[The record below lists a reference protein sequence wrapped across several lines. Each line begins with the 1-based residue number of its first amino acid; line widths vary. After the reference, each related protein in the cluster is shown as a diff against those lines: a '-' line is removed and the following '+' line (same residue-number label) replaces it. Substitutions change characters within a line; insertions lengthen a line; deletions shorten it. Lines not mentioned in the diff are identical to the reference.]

1 MHHLYENSITKE
13 ILFLGS
19 QMKYLFFFFTFFTS
33 LAALENPTIYPP
45 SLEKGDLIAIVFPA
59 SFLKNKNQSQQYID
73 KKVAWLKKQ
82 GYRTICYPVKI
93 SPVGYLA
100 GTDRERAHA
109 LMSAWRNKEVKAIWC
124 YRGGYG
130 TCRILDLLDY
140 EWIKEHPKILL
151 GMSDITALHHA
162 IQQKTGLVTFLAP
175 NLKYFNQSWT
185 DFDDN
190 YSLAQLEKIAAK
202 GVKDHI
208 AVPEKGNQIK
218 VIKHGRGEGKFIGG
232 NLTLVASLC
241 GTKWQLDTRGKI
253 LVLEEVGEEVFRID
267 RMLWQLKESGL
278 LKSPAGVIL
287 GRWVA
292 CKSTASTGLS
302 LEDVL
307 KQYFAD
313 AKYPVILDF
322 PTGHSNSQTTI
333 PLNVYGKI
341 NTANKQVVQLLEPA
355 VMKTK

>member
-1 MHHLYENSITKE
+1 
-13 ILFLGS
+13 
-19 QMKYLFFFFTFFTS
+19 MKYLFLFLIAVAP
-33 LAALENPTIYPP
+33 LAADKPTVYPP
-45 SLEKGDLIAIVFPA
+45 PLQKGDLIAIVFPA
-59 SFLKNKNQSQQYID
+59 SFLKNRDKSQQYID

-100 GTDRERAHA
+100 GTDKERAHA
-109 LMSAWRNKEVKAIWC
+109 LMSAWRNNEVKAIWC

-140 EWIKEHPKILL
+140 EWIKDHPKILL

-202 GVKDHI
+202 GVQRNI
-208 AVPEKGNQIK
+208 AFPEKGNKIK
-218 VIKHGRGEGKFIGG
+218 VIRPGKGEGKFIGG
-232 NLTLVASLC
+232 NLSLVASLC
-241 GTKWQLDTRGKI
+241 GTKWQLDTKGKI
-253 LVLEEVGEEVFRID
+253 LVLEEVGEEIFRID

-278 LKSPAGVIL
+278 LKAPAGVIL

-292 CKSTASTGLS
+292 CKTTTTHSLS
-302 LEDVL
+302 LDEVL

-341 NTANKQVVQLLEPA
+341 NTENKQVVQLLEAA
-355 VMKTK
+355 VTKQD